1 MLVRTDKFRASRIME
16 ERVRKTENIDILV
29 NTSTVEVLGDG
40 QVVTAVKV
48 KNSVTGEE
56 KEIPAT
62 GFFVAIGHKPNTDIF
77 ADFILQLLQQENE
90 LSQQEKKLIEEVDK
104 NGTEPLNE
112 NQTDF
117 LKNIVSRYSKKCEVC
132 NEEIPLNE
140 VFHLGKYCSNH
151 DYLNDEEK

>member
-1 MLVRTDKFRASRIME
+1 MDVSHSFSPSLSFSK
-16 ERVRKTENIDILV
+16 
-29 NTSTVEVLGDG
+29 
-40 QVVTAVKV
+40 
-48 KNSVTGEE
+48 
-56 KEIPAT
+56 
-62 GFFVAIGHKPNTDIF
+62 
-77 ADFILQLLQQENE
+77 QENE

-140 VFHLGKYCSNH
+140 VFHLRKYCSKN
-151 DYLNDEEK
+151 DYLNDEKK

>member
-1 MLVRTDKFRASRIME
+1 MIFMKNIPIY
-16 ERVRKTENIDILV
+16 ENSDI
-29 NTSTVEVLGDG
+29 E
-40 QVVTAVKV
+40 
-48 KNSVTGEE
+48 KNENPT
-56 KEIPAT
+56 I
-62 GFFVAIGHKPNTDIF
+62 DIF

-117 LKNIVSRYSKKCEVC
+117 LKNIVSRYSKKCDVC

>member
-1 MLVRTDKFRASRIME
+1 MNGYCFIRIYSSRGNEKLGSVASSLTIIRPFLKFI
-16 ERVRKTENIDILV
+16 IFIF
-29 NTSTVEVLGDG
+29 
-40 QVVTAVKV
+40 
-48 KNSVTGEE
+48 
-56 KEIPAT
+56 I
-62 GFFVAIGHKPNTDIF
+62 DIF

-132 NEEIPLNE
+132 NEEIPLN
-140 VFHLGKYCSNH
+140 
-151 DYLNDEEK
+151 

>member
-1 MLVRTDKFRASRIME
+1 MAVIFAVHGVMKNIPIY
-16 ERVRKTENIDILV
+16 ENSDI
-29 NTSTVEVLGDG
+29 E
-40 QVVTAVKV
+40 
-48 KNSVTGEE
+48 KNENPT
-56 KEIPAT
+56 I
-62 GFFVAIGHKPNTDIF
+62 DIF